1 MKILAKFL
9 LPGLI
14 LFLAAAGVVPLCAQH
29 YRGMIPD
36 SYQELREYDSVGVKS
51 DEQNAIEN
59 LEKSNKDLKDKLRL
73 LEITNDS
80 HESEIRN
87 LGYDLKQAK
96 VDLDAAKADLEM
108 KLDTAEADLHIAKAN
123 IEILQQQVLL
133 LAGPSARRPA
143 SKPKAPVN
151 EPKPAIQEGTH

>member
-9 LPGLI
+9 LSG
-14 LFLAAAGVVPLCAQH
+14 LFLFLVAAGVAPLSAQH

-36 SYQELREYDSVGVKS
+36 SYQELREYDSVGVRS

-73 LEITNDS
+73 LEITNDT

-108 KLDTAEADLHIAKAN
+108 KLDRTEVDLHIAKAN

-143 SKPKAPVN
+143 SKTKAPVN
-151 EPKPAIQEGTH
+151 EPKPEVKEGTH